1 MVTNRRGRQVLRN
14 GAFALTVAISVLLP
28 TSVGHATSGAPPY
41 AQTPPGGIS
50 CRLAAGNPVDYVCI
64 IGYSV
69 EHRPIYAERQGNP
82 ESARVLLVNGQM
94 HGEEWP
100 GEMVVDYLRKLPTAA
115 TADYQIW
122 TIKTINPDG
131 ARIGRRWNSHGID
144 LNGNFP
150 NKFKVMRRTGRHP
163 LSEPE
168 SISMARFLT
177 WIQPDLVISLH
188 GFNTSTDT
196 TGGGRRAGWAQR
208 FAKLTHITP
217 AHPVSCDG
225 PCHGNMTDWYTA
237 TSKVQGVAFTV
248 EMPRSS
254 RSARACGVPGRPARA
269 ATIFCTAWTA
279 MYLAPQL
286 PN

>member
-1 MVTNRRGRQVLRN
+1 
-14 GAFALTVAISVLLP
+14 
-28 TSVGHATSGAPPY
+28 
-41 AQTPPGGIS
+41 
-50 CRLAAGNPVDYVCI
+50 VCV

-82 ESARVLLVNGQM
+82 ESSRVLLVNGQM

-131 ARIGRRWNSHGID
+131 ARIGRRWNSHGVD

-150 NKFKVMRRTGRHP
+150 SKFKVMRRTGSHA

-177 WIQPDLVISLH
+177 WLQPDLIISLH

-196 TGGGRRAGWAQR
+196 TGGGKRAGWAQR

-237 TSKVQGVAFTV
+237 TSKVKGVAFTV

-254 RSARACGVPGRPARA
+254 KSARACSVPGRPSRA
-269 ATIFCTAWTA
+269 ATIYCTAWTA
-279 MYLAPQL
+279 MYLAAQL